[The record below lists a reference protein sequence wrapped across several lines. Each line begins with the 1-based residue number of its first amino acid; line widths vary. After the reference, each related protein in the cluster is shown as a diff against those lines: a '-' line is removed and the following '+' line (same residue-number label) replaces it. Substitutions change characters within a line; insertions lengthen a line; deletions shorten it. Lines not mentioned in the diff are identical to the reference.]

1 MLLIARPVSDPPRR
15 FRFGS
20 FADLTAALGCCPDGI
35 DSDVVYIAGGWELFT
50 RAEDALLPNA
60 VFEFGEALPCS
71 RQLYAHIREHG
82 DVIVRHS
89 AVETLRRYF
98 C

>member
-20 FADLTAALGCCPDGI
+20 FADLTAALGCFPEGI

-50 RAEDALLPNA
+50 HAEDTLLPNA

-71 RQLYAHIREHG
+71 GQLYAHIGEHR
-82 DVIVRHS
+82 DVIVRPS
-89 AVETLRRYF
+89 AGGTLRR
-98 C
+98 

>member
-20 FADLTAALGCCPDGI
+20 FADLTAALGCFPDGI

-50 RAEDALLPNA
+50 RTEDTLLPNA
-60 VFEFGEALPCS
+60 VFGEALPCS
-71 RQLYAHIREHG
+71 GQLYAHIREHG
-82 DVIVRHS
+82 DVVARRNAI
-89 AVETLRRYF
+89 ATLRRYF

>member
-1 MLLIARPVSDPPRR
+1 MPAVCGLNAEAGDNWVCPLRQVSGP
-15 FRFGS
+15 
-20 FADLTAALGCCPDGI
+20 
-35 DSDVVYIAGGWELFT
+35 DVVYIAGGWELFT

-60 VFEFGEALPCS
+60 MFEFGEALPCS
-71 RQLYAHIREHG
+71 GQLYAHIREHG

>member
-1 MLLIARPVSDPPRR
+1 MLLIARRVSDPPRR

-20 FADLTAALGCCPDGI
+20 FADLTAVLSCCPEGI

-89 AVETLRRYF
+89 AVETLQRYF

>member
-1 MLLIARPVSDPPRR
+1 M
-15 FRFGS
+15 
-20 FADLTAALGCCPDGI
+20 
-35 DSDVVYIAGGWELFT
+35 VYIAGGWELFT

-71 RQLYAHIREHG
+71 GQLYEHIGEHG
-82 DVIVRHS
+82 DVVARRD
-89 AVETLRRYF
+89 AVGTLQRYF

>member
-20 FADLTAALGCCPDGI
+20 FADLTAALSCFPEGI

-71 RQLYAHIREHG
+71 GQLYAHIREHG
-82 DVIVRHS
+82 DVVARRN
-89 AVETLRRYF
+89 AAETLRRYF

>member
-15 FRFGS
+15 FRFVS
-20 FADLTAALGCCPDGI
+20 FADLTAALGCCPEGI

-50 RAEDALLPNA
+50 HAEDTLLPNA
-60 VFEFGEALPCS
+60 VFEYGEPLPCTEE
-71 RQLYAHIREHG
+71 LYAHIGEHG
-82 DVIVRHS
+82 DVVARRD
-89 AVETLRRYF
+89 AVGTLQRYF

>member
-20 FADLTAALGCCPDGI
+20 FADLTAALGCCPEGI
-35 DSDVVYIAGGWELFT
+35 DSDGGWELFT

-60 VFEFGEALPCS
+60 MFEFGEALPCS
-71 RQLYAHIREHG
+71 GQLYAHIREHG

>member
-1 MLLIARPVSDPPRR
+1 MFIAGSVSDLPRR

-20 FADLTAALGCCPDGI
+20 FADLTAALGCFPDGI
-35 DSDVVYIAGGWELFT
+35 DSDVVYIDGGWELFT
-50 RAEDALLPNA
+50 RAEGTLLPNA

-71 RQLYAHIREHG
+71 GQLYAHIGEHG

-89 AVETLRRYF
+89 AVETLRHYF